1 MAKMGHREGLG
12 LGKSGQ
18 GIAAPLE
25 VEKTSRRGGKIIL
38 GKNPYGNFQSGGVA
52 TPPPAQPAPPPPTR
66 SLPNLAKPTKVVCL
80 QNMVSPE
87 EIDEDLPN
95 EVTSECLKFGQVVK
109 ARVKTISGNFYKQID
124 NCVSYFDH
132 N

>member
-1 MAKMGHREGLG
+1 MTPPPGLYTNTEPANPDGLSVAEKMMQKMGHQVGRG

-38 GKNPYGNFQSGGVA
+38 GKTAGPYSNFQPGGVS
-52 TPPPAQPAPPPPTR
+52 TPPPNQPAPAPALR
-66 SLPNLAKPTKVVCL
+66 SLPNLARPTKVVCL

-87 EIDEDLPN
+87 EIDEGTEL
-95 EVTSECLKFGQVVK
+95 SK
-109 ARVKTISGNFYKQID
+109 
-124 NCVSYFDH
+124 
-132 N
+132 